1 MAKIITPPQIED
13 LDGLLELVVNP
24 QKGIAYMKQLKEMRD
39 AIVELLGTY
48 QSQEKATVL
57 LAQAQTKHTEATKTL
72 QDAEA
77 CMAKTQQDCDAM
89 CEKVKALQAQAAKE
103 HEAAQA
109 AVAARERAFREH
121 EQRVLSKE
129 KEILQRERAM
139 QEAQDVLTRRK
150 KDLDIEFEKMM
161 KRKAVLS
168 EIG

>member
-57 LAQAQTKHTEATKTL
+57 LAQAQTKEAEASKTL
-72 QDAEA
+72 REAEA
-77 CMAKTQQDCDAM
+77 VMAKTRQECA
-89 CEKVKALQAQAAKE
+89 ALQAKVVELQAKAKADI
-103 HEAAQA
+103 EAAHQ
-109 AVAARERAFREH
+109 AVAARERAFRDH
-121 EQRVLSKE
+121 EQQVLTHDAE
-129 KEILQRERAM
+129 VTQRERAV
-139 QEAQDVLTRRK
+139 QEAQDVVTRRK
-150 KDLDIEFEKMM
+150 QDLDIEFEKMM